1 MIRLP
6 RSAPSNQVFRGLET
20 DGALI
25 VEGFLEAEK
34 LMTLKAVVTALADQ
48 NASGASGEARFWQAF
63 HGSKTKRFTG
73 IGLHTEIFFDLLED
87 ELLQTL
93 GDALLTTSGSQYWMN
108 TCQAMI
114 IGPGERAQMLH
125 RDCDNWSSVTSLL
138 WPNCPE
144 LTFSMILALDK
155 VDEAV
160 GATRVIPGSHLWL
173 DHSRIGDPNDAE
185 AAELA
190 AGDALVYSGKVIH
203 GGGENQTLDRWRWAL
218 HLSFVVGW
226 LTPEEAASH
235 IFTREHVA
243 NRSERTKRL
252 LGFSAFNPYPARG
265 GRLWLKDFQTW

>member
-48 NASGASGEARFWQAF
+48 HASGASGEARFWQAF

-190 AGDALVYSGKVIH
+190 AGDACLQVFVLVHKIH
-203 GGGENQTLDRWRWAL
+203 DVCAVLILVASPFCTKLLKNWLAPC
-218 HLSFVVGW
+218 VVVKEC
-226 LTPEEAASH
+226 L
-235 IFTREHVA
+235 
-243 NRSERTKRL
+243 
-252 LGFSAFNPYPARG
+252 AFNHKSRDLVHFSRSHQYPP
-265 GRLWLKDFQTW
+265 